1 MKTTHNPNL
10 EATIQNFLSDL
21 EQEINKKN
29 KQLEKLFIN
38 LKNMEDKKL
47 EKLNKI
53 EFLKKEILKQTD
65 LVKELPID
73 NDYCEKIKD
82 DVKRMEYNS
91 YVITSKLD
99 DNFEQLELKKPLEI
113 AILEA
118 VVAAM
123 TRFAE
128 DLKQKPILNSTK
140 AWRADIR

>member
-38 LKNMEDKKL
+38 LKNMEDKKQ

-53 EFLKKEILKQTD
+53 EVLKKEILKQTD
-65 LVKELPID
+65 LVKDLPIYD
-73 NDYCEKIKD
+73 DHCFKIKD
-82 DVKRMEYNS
+82 DIKRMEYTF
-91 YVITSKLD
+91 YVTTSTLNED
-99 DNFEQLELKKPLEI
+99 FEHLELKKPLEI
-113 AILEA
+113 AILKA

-128 DLKQKPILNSTK
+128 DLKKKQGTE
-140 AWRADIR
+140 